1 MKSLIKF
8 SSPQL
13 KTLHNGKVRDS
24 IRIDKKTRMIVVS
37 DRISAFNK
45 NSQTPIPE
53 KGAILNSIT
62 NFWFEKTRHIIDNHF
77 IKQIDPNISLVKE
90 ANPIRVE
97 MIVRA
102 YLTGSMWRG
111 YEQGQRV
118 FSGVTVPDGLTKNEA
133 FPTPIL
139 TPTTKDKYDTEITEE
154 EIIKRKLVSKKVYQ
168 KMKEKALELFQVGS
182 DHLAEQGIILVDTKY
197 EFGLLGKKLIL
208 IDEIHTPDS
217 SRFWR
222 AEDYEK
228 NPVKAEQIDKE
239 FVRQWLLKN
248 KKNGQVPDQL
258 PAKVVEETS
267 RRYKDIYQLITG
279 KEFEDTTLD
288 TGVRNYHNVVNEG
301 LIKPGFIAII
311 MGSTS
316 DLKHCEKIASY
327 LKDYD
332 VAVDFRVTSAHK
344 NGERIEDIATE
355 YNNAIEPVVV
365 IAVAGRS
372 NGLGGA
378 LAANLNIPVIN
389 CPPFSDKA
397 DLHINVFSSIMMPS
411 STPAMTVIHPD
422 NAAKAALRALN
433 IPSIRAQ
440 LSEDIKAIK
449 TKLIEDDNKLRNS
462 L

>member
-90 ANPIRVE
+90 ADPIRVE

-279 KEFEDTTLD
+279 KKFEDTTLD